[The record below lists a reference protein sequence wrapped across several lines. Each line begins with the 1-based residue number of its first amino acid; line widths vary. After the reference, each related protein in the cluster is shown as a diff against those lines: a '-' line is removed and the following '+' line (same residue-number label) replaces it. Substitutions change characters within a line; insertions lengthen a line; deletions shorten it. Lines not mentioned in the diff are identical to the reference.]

1 MSKPRIEYK
10 RNDRISHNVNSE
22 YDIVFDKCTP
32 IVDDVVHKGEELLMR
47 YTKNG
52 RTINNA
58 PAFDEIDM
66 IKTIV
71 KLYNS
76 TLLSA
81 EAKEVLRKGIIN

>member
-1 MSKPRIEYK
+1 MSKPKMKYK
-10 RNDRISHNVNSE
+10 LHDRISHNVNSE
-22 YDIVFDKCTP
+22 YDIVFDKCTA
-32 IVDDVVHKGEELLMR
+32 IVDGVEQKEEELLMR

-66 IKTIV
+66 IKTIL

-76 TLLSA
+76 TLLSV
-81 EAKEVLRKGIIN
+81 EAKEILRKGIIK